1 MAGNCP
7 GLRKETAVQGQ
18 GAQRAPKK
26 MNVNGPPDRR
36 IVIKIA
42 MPKREFYRQ
51 QEKKHVIHREIPIR
65 LSAVSLQQRGR

>member
-36 IVIKIA
+36 IVITMANAKERI
-42 MPKREFYRQ
+42 
-51 QEKKHVIHREIPIR
+51 
-65 LSAVSLQQRGR
+65 L